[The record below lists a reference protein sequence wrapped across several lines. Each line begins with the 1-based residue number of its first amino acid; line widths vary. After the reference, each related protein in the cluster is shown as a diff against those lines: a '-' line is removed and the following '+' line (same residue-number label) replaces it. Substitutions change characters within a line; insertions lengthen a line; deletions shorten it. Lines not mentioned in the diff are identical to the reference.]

1 MKKLFVLVS
10 LFIFS
15 LLLGIKGSASDYYEL
30 GTHLEAEKYNV
41 NNLTEINSN
50 PNASGYKA
58 LDAGATGSVKYSV
71 NMETA
76 GKYRLA

>member
-41 NNLTEINSN
+41 NNLTEI
-50 PNASGYKA
+50 
-58 LDAGATGSVKYSV
+58 
-71 NMETA
+71 
-76 GKYRLA
+76 